1 MTDFRTIR
9 ERYDWT
15 ALVKAVSDAHL
26 NIAEQYDDW
35 VGLAKAMACA
45 SFLCRRVAAD
55 SAEIISPHPP

>member
-9 ERYDWT
+9 ERY
-15 ALVKAVSDAHL
+15 
-26 NIAEQYDDW
+26 DW